1 MGSFIQAW
9 WKLLPGNPLMAR
21 VVASSST
28 RTRDLLIR
36 CAYLGMLVLLVL
48 PAIIPALGVGSNA
61 LAELNEA
68 SRRIFEQLSFVQLAL
83 VALVAPI
90 FAAGAIAQQ
99 RDAQTY
105 DVLLATPLSN
115 AQIVLGTLTSRLFF
129 IYALLLSGV
138 PVFSITQIFGGVS
151 ISSIV
156 LSVLIAAVTA
166 WITGAV
172 AVAVSTFF
180 AGSRRTIFGFYLVNA
195 TYLVGLFLLDRLDVV
210 RVPMLDA
217 AGGGIIPAATSWLT
231 GLHPFLALRVVLDP
245 LNYAPPGLA
254 DLPAGIRFWPLSWLA
269 TSPVS
274 FFLWTQ
280 VLLGLVLV
288 APSTLLLRRVASNP
302 PDFKRLWAWALPRSV
317 VTRRPKTVWHNPI
330 AWREA
335 KTRAGGNRANLTRVG
350 FVLVGL
356 AGAITVLALNATERE
371 LPAQFVDVGSL
382 GSGGQTLFV
391 QGDRPATYRL
401 DPGVQVKLEGQ
412 DGVLALLGTRQAVTF
427 MDVTIVD
434 GSPVIRSIDLA
445 PIPTVLDRATAT
457 RLLLG
462 LVLVEIVAILLVV
475 TNAAATTVTREREDG
490 SLDLMLSTPITSRFY
505 LGGKVRGLVTFALP
519 LAAVPMVTCAVAVM
533 FDLVRLVRFG
543 SAGFEWLVLPES
555 ILLVPLG
562 VVVLCAFASIS
573 GMFMSL
579 RFRTSVAAMMASIA
593 LVLGVAGGLGWCGFA
608 LADQGGWGSGL
619 FAALSP
625 LTLVGLVV
633 APTDFQGLAGDPLA
647 YRLAVL
653 VAGLAAPAS
662 YSVALGW
669 FYRTM
674 VKNFDMTVRRQSR

>member
-1 MGSFIQAW
+1 MGSLIRAW

-48 PAIIPALGVGSNA
+48 PAIIPALGTGANA

-68 SRRIFEQLSFVQLAL
+68 SRRIFGQLSYVQLAL

-115 AQIVLGTLTSRLFF
+115 AQIVLGTLSSRLFF
-129 IYALLLSGV
+129 IYALLISGV

-151 ISSIV
+151 ITSIV
-156 LSVLIAAVTA
+156 LSMLIAAVTA

-172 AVAVSTFF
+172 AVAVATFF
-180 AGSRRTIFGFYLVNA
+180 AGSRRSIFAFYLANA
-195 TYLVGLFLLDRLDVV
+195 TYLVGLFVLDRFEAF

-217 AGGGIIPAATSWLT
+217 SGTGIVPAATGWLT

-245 LNYAPPGLA
+245 LSYAPPGLA
-254 DLPAGIRFWPLSWLA
+254 DLPAHLRFWPVSWLA

-280 VLLGLVLV
+280 VLLGFVLV
-288 APSTLLLRRVASNP
+288 APSALLLRRVACNP
-302 PDFKRLWAWALPRSV
+302 PDLKRLYSWALPRSV
-317 VTRRPKTVWHNPI
+317 VVRRPRSVWHNPI

-335 KTRAGGNRANLTRVG
+335 RTRAGGNRANFTRLA
-350 FVLVGL
+350 FILLGL
-356 AGAITVLALNATERE
+356 AGAVTVLSLHATESQV
-371 LPAQFVDVGSL
+371 PPQFVDVGSL

-401 DPGVQVKLEGQ
+401 DPSVQVRR
-412 DGVLALLGTRQAVTF
+412 DGSEVSSALLGTRQAVTS
-427 MDVTIVD
+427 MDVVVVE
-434 GSPVIRSIDLA
+434 GSPVIRAIDLA
-445 PIPTVLDRATAT
+445 PIPRLLDRVTAT

-519 LAAVPMVTCAVAVM
+519 LAAVPMATCAVAVL
-533 FDLVRLVRFG
+533 FDLVKLVRTG
-543 SAGFEWLVLPES
+543 RAAFEWLVLPES

-579 RFRTSVAAMMASIA
+579 RFRTSVAAMMSSIA

-608 LADQGGWGSGL
+608 LAGQGGWGSGL

-625 LTLVGLVV
+625 LTLVSLVV
-633 APTDFQGLAGDPLA
+633 APVEFRGLTGDPLA
-647 YRLAVL
+647 YRLAVA

-662 YSVALGW
+662 YSVGLWW
-669 FYRTM
+669 FYRSM
-674 VKNFDMTVRRQSR
+674 VKNFDMTVRRQAQ